1 MKLDLSDA
9 SNEGSQ
15 MSDAPGQDIFD
26 KICELLAP
34 YNPKSL
40 AITRQSGIM
49 TDLEVD
55 STAVFDIIM
64 GLEDHYDIS
73 IPMEM
78 VSDIKTVG
86 ELVSAVQRLAA
97 E

>member
-1 MKLDLSDA
+1 MPTREDVY
-9 SNEGSQ
+9 
-15 MSDAPGQDIFD
+15 D
-26 KICELLAP
+26 KICELLKP
-34 YNPKSL
+34 YNPKNRPIEMS
-40 AITRQSGIM
+40 SGIM
-49 TDLEVD
+49 SDLEVD

-86 ELVSAVQRLAA
+86 ELTTAIIELTSK
-97 E
+97 

>member
-1 MKLDLSDA
+1 MPTREEA
-9 SNEGSQ
+9 Y
-15 MSDAPGQDIFD
+15 D
-26 KICELLAP
+26 KICELLKP
-34 YNPKSL
+34 YNPKNRPIEMS
-40 AITRQSGIM
+40 SGIM
-49 TDLEVD
+49 SDLEVD

-86 ELVSAVQRLAA
+86 ELSSAIIELTSQ
-97 E
+97 

>member
-1 MKLDLSDA
+1 
-9 SNEGSQ
+9 
-15 MSDAPGQDIFD
+15 MSTSPSRDEIFD
-26 KICELLAP
+26 KICELLKP
-34 YNPKSL
+34 YNPQNREILKE
-40 AITRQSGIM
+40 SGIM
-49 TDLEVD
+49 SDLEVD
-55 STAVFDIIM
+55 SVAVFDLVM

-86 ELVSAVQRLAA
+86 ELVNAVKELTS

>member
-1 MKLDLSDA
+1 
-9 SNEGSQ
+9 
-15 MSDAPGQDIFD
+15 MSDIPAPEAVYA

-34 YNPKSL
+34 YNPKQHD
-40 AITRQSGIM
+40 ITMNSGIM
-49 TDLEVD
+49 SDLEVD
-55 STAVFDIIM
+55 STAVFDLIM

-86 ELVSAVQRLAA
+86 ELVAAVRQLLA
-97 E
+97 EG

>member
-1 MKLDLSDA
+1 
-9 SNEGSQ
+9 
-15 MSDAPGQDIFD
+15 MSLPTHEEIFD
-26 KICELLAP
+26 KICELLVP
-34 YNPKSL
+34 YNPKKIEISK
-40 AITRQSGIM
+40 QSGIM

-55 STAVFDIIM
+55 STAVFDLIM

-86 ELVSAVQRLAA
+86 ELVNAVKQLTSEA
-97 E
+97 

>member
-1 MKLDLSDA
+1 MPTR
-9 SNEGSQ
+9 NEVY
-15 MSDAPGQDIFD
+15 D
-26 KICELLAP
+26 KICELLKP
-34 YNPKSL
+34 YNPKNRPIEMS
-40 AITRQSGIM
+40 SGIM
-49 TDLEVD
+49 SDLEVD

-86 ELVSAVQRLAA
+86 ELTSAIIQLTS

>member
-1 MKLDLSDA
+1 MPTR
-9 SNEGSQ
+9 E
-15 MSDAPGQDIFD
+15 DIYD
-26 KICELLAP
+26 KICELLKP
-34 YNPKSL
+34 YNPKNRPIEMS
-40 AITRQSGIM
+40 SGIM
-49 TDLEVD
+49 SDLEVD

-64 GLEDHYDIS
+64 GLEDHYDVS

-86 ELVSAVQRLAA
+86 ELASAIIQLTS